1 MYLPLKYID
10 LNFVVLIINFIFAT
24 MAKIIYLKGDATAPI
39 GDGKKIIV
47 HVCNDVGA
55 WGAGF
60 VMALSKKWAAPE
72 AAYRAMSNRTLGTV
86 ELVRVEPDTWVA
98 NMIAQTDI
106 KRAPD
111 GIPPIRYAAVR
122 AALAQVNDLA
132 YRHKATLHMPRI
144 GCGLAGG
151 EWDLIESIVRDVMS
165 VDVYVYDLV

>member
-10 LNFVVLIINFIFAT
+10 LNFVFTFINFIFAT
-24 MAKIIYLKGDATAPI
+24 MAKINYLKGDATAPV
-39 GDGKKIIV
+39 GAGKKIIV

-60 VMALSKKWAAPE
+60 VMALSNKWAAPE
-72 AAYRAMSNRTLGTV
+72 AAYRVMTKRTLGTA
-86 ELVRVEPDTWVA
+86 ELVMVEPDIWVA

-106 KRAPD
+106 RRAPD
-111 GIPPIRYAAVR
+111 GTPPIRYAAVR
-122 AALAQVNDLA
+122 AALAYVNDIA
-132 YRHKATLHMPRI
+132 YAHKATLHMPRI